1 MSKLVKLHPNMTGI
15 AVRDCY
21 GNDIFNIVHGKF
33 YQIWP
38 VKLPNC
44 EKLKALAPADA
55 KWFAVREEEPGK
67 IYTGDIPKNYFWLVG
82 DENLA
87 FVPAEESEM
96 KMPQAPKLPATA
108 GMLDKF
114 FKSPWPWVILAVAGA
129 VLLISRRKPRFT
141 FMDFGYDTKNPM
153 ELIRD
158 TKKLANRHGYLLKYG
173 SVPGQ
178 PHIIAFMLCDIE
190 AKSKVVFWSKDIKEV
205 KEELLR
211 RIGLR

>member
-1 MSKLVKLHPNMTGI
+1 MSKLVKLHPDMTAI

-21 GNDIFNIVHGKF
+21 GNDVFAIVHGKF
-33 YQIWP
+33 YRIWP
-38 VKLPNC
+38 VNLQNC
-44 EKLKALAPADA
+44 EKLKALAPASA

-67 IYTGDIPKNYFWLVG
+67 SYTGDIPRNYFWIVG

-87 FVPAEESEM
+87 FVPADESEM

-114 FKSPWPWVILAVAGA
+114 FKSPWPWVILAVAGV
-129 VLLISRRKPRFT
+129 VLLIPRRKPRFT
-141 FMDFGYDTKNPM
+141 FVDFGYEIKNPM
-153 ELIRD
+153 DLIRD
-158 TKKLANRHGYLLKYG
+158 TRILANQYGYLLKYG

-190 AKSKVVFWSKDIKEV
+190 QKGKVVFWSKDIKEV
-205 KEELLR
+205 REELFR
-211 RIGLR
+211 RVGLR